1 MFRSFGGVKAQYH
14 HLTLLVISE
23 FNEYKVLVY
32 GPGVTI
38 HGARQFA
45 EPKARE
51 HALTIARD
59 YVRELKR
66 EDLPET
72 LDVDWQPTATEDWL
86 AWRN

>member
-1 MFRSFGGVKAQYH
+1 MFRSFTGVKAQYH
-14 HLTLLVISE
+14 YLTMLVISE

-51 HALTIARD
+51 HALAIARD
-59 YVRELKR
+59 YVHDVKHEELP
-66 EDLPET
+66 DVPTPEW
-72 LDVDWQPTATEDWL
+72 LPTAPEDWL
-86 AWRN
+86 AWRT

>member
-1 MFRSFGGVKAQYH
+1 MFRSFNGVKAQYH
-14 HLTLLVISE
+14 YLTMLVISE

-45 EPKARE
+45 EAKARE
-51 HALTIARD
+51 HAVAIARD
-59 YVRELKR
+59 YVRDIKHD
-66 EDLPET
+66 DLPE
-72 LDVDWQPTATEDWL
+72 VANPEWQPTAPEDWL

>member
-1 MFRSFGGVKAQYH
+1 VFRSFEGVKAQYH
-14 HLTLLVISE
+14 YLTLLVISE

-51 HALTIARD
+51 HAQTIARD
-59 YVRELKR
+59 YVHDVKHD
-66 EDLPET
+66 DLPEIAT
-72 LDVDWQPTATEDWL
+72 LDWQPTAAEDWL